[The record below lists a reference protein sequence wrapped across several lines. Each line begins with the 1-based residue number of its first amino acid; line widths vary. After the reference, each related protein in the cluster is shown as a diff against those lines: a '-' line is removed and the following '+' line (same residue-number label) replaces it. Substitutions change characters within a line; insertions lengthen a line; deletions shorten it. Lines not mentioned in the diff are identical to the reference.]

1 MIAHIRKSD
10 GAGQS
15 LREHSQSVSRLCG
28 RYAQPLGL
36 EKTAELIGLMHDM
49 GKATR
54 AFAQYLRASA
64 TAAVRPASPHAHA
77 QVGAVY
83 AYERWFRNETERSR
97 KLAAQCVS
105 LCILG
110 HHAGL
115 CDCLN
120 RTGTSPY
127 ADAMNL
133 ERNSRHYDEAAT
145 AFLHSI
151 ASADEL
157 DALYES
163 ACAEVGAFMS
173 RGSVNAERRGRD
185 FRQGMLCRL
194 LLSILVDADRW
205 DAACFEYG
213 RNALAEEPVPDWQRL
228 LNTFDAYRTAHL
240 TGTGQMDLVRASISE
255 DCFSRAADAPGIV
268 TLTVPTGGGKTFSSL
283 RYALKNAAVHRHRR
297 ILYIIPYNTILDQNA
312 RDIRTA
318 LGDDPSILEHHANV
332 VVEPEGGKTR
342 EEAEAQYRQLTERW
356 DSGIILTSLVQFL
369 NACYTSSNT
378 DARRMHRLANAV
390 LIFDEIQSLPRRC
403 KTLFEWAIGFLSAYC
418 GCTVVLCTA
427 TQPRLELSP
436 KPTELLHNVDGLY
449 EQLKRVRYV
458 PELDGGRTYASAAL
472 QIAQLA
478 QSHSVLTVVNTR
490 RAAYSLYALT
500 RASLAE
506 RGVRFAEV
514 DTSVSD
520 AGLDSAVQA
529 IPAGRVLCVYLSTLL
544 CPAHRKGL
552 MGWIKAF
559 LKAGRRVLCFSTS
572 LIEAGVNVSFPV
584 VIRSLAGLPSIVQAA
599 GRANRS
605 MEYAEG
611 TVYIWDFHEEELHCM
626 KDVQQGANIT
636 RALLSVEGFA
646 DCMDMPASFGCYFD
660 REEDYVGCEKD
671 YPCREAGGS
680 LAELL
685 SDNITRRVAARG
697 YKSTA
702 SLVLRQSFREAGT
715 HFEVIPQRDKAVIVP
730 YREGR
735 SIIEALRATHDMQ
748 ETIRLLR
755 AAQAYSVALYDDQY
769 RRLEQAGA
777 LISIGESGAVALA
790 EGYYDAQAGVQFDE
804 GTRN

>member
-1 MIAHIRKSD
+1 MIAHIRRSD
-10 GAGQS
+10 SAEQS
-15 LREHSQSVSRLCG
+15 LEEHSQSVSRLCG
-28 RYAQPLGL
+28 RYARPLGL
-36 EKTAELIGLMHDM
+36 EKTAALIGLMHDM

-54 AFAQYLRASA
+54 DFAQYLRTPAK
-64 TAAVRPASPHAHA
+64 AAVRPASPHAHA
-77 QVGAVY
+77 PIGAAY
-83 AYERWFRNETERSR
+83 AYERWFRNDDERSR
-97 KLAAQCVS
+97 RLAAQCVS
-105 LCILG
+105 LCIFG

-115 CDCLN
+115 CDCLD
-120 RTGTSPY
+120 RTGKSPY
-127 ADAMNL
+127 ADAMKH
-133 ERNSRHYDEAAT
+133 ERSSRHYGEATT
-145 AFLHSI
+145 AFLRSV

-163 ACAEVGAFMS
+163 ACAEVSAFVFRAS
-173 RGSVNAERRGRD
+173 ADAAPRERH

-213 RNALAEEPVPDWQRL
+213 RSALAEEPVPDWQRL
-228 LNTFDAYRTAHL
+228 LNTFDAYRAAHL
-240 TGTGQMDLVRASISE
+240 TGTGPIDRIRASIAE
-255 DCFSRAADAPGIV
+255 DCFSHAADAPGIV

-283 RYALKNAAVHRHRR
+283 RYALKHAAVNRHRR
-297 ILYIIPYNTILDQNA
+297 IFYIIPYNTILDQNA
-312 RDIRTA
+312 RDIRAA

-378 DARRMHRLANAV
+378 DVRRMHRLTNAI
-390 LIFDEIQSLPRRC
+390 LIFDEVQSLPRHC
-403 KTLFEWAIGFLSAYC
+403 KTLFEWAIGFLSACC

-427 TQPRLELSP
+427 TQPRPELSR
-436 KPTELLHNVDGLY
+436 KPTELMPNVDELY
-449 EQLKRVRYV
+449 EQLRRVRYV

-472 QIAQLA
+472 KIARLA
-478 QSHSVLTVVNTR
+478 QAHSVLTVVNTR
-490 RAAYSLYALT
+490 RAAYSLYAMT

-514 DTSVSD
+514 DAAAPD
-520 AGLDSAVQA
+520 ARLASAVQA
-529 IPAGRVLCVYLSTLL
+529 IPAGHVLCVYLSTLL

-552 MGWIKAF
+552 IGWIKAF

-611 TVYIWDFHEEELHCM
+611 FVYVWDFHEEELHCL

-646 DCMDMPASFGCYFD
+646 DSMDMPDSLDRYFA
-660 REEDYVGCEKD
+660 REEDYVRGEKD
-671 YPCREAGGS
+671 YPCREVGAS
-680 LAELL
+680 LTELL
-685 SDNITRRVAARG
+685 SDNTAR
-697 YKSTA
+697 STA
-702 SLVLRQSFREAGT
+702 AKGYRSTSTLVLKQSFREAGT
-715 HFEVIPQRDKAVIVP
+715 RFEVIPQRSRAVIVP

-735 SIIEALRATHDMQ
+735 SIIEALRAAHDMQ

-755 AAQAYSVALYDDQY
+755 AAQAYTVALYDDQY

-777 LISIGESGAVALA
+777 LLPVGESGAVALA
-790 EGYYDAQAGVQFDE
+790 EGYYDAQTGVRVDKE
-804 GTRN
+804 

>member
-1 MIAHIRKSD
+1 MTAHIRRSD
-10 GAGQS
+10 SAEQS
-15 LREHSQSVSRLCG
+15 LEEHSQSVSRLCG
-28 RYAQPLGL
+28 RYARPLGL
-36 EKTAELIGLMHDM
+36 EKTAALIGLMHDM

-54 AFAQYLRASA
+54 DFAQYLRTPAK
-64 TAAVRPASPHAHA
+64 AAVRPASPHAHA
-77 QVGAVY
+77 PIGAAY
-83 AYERWFRNETERSR
+83 AYERWFRNDDERSR
-97 KLAAQCVS
+97 RLAAQCVS
-105 LCILG
+105 LCIFG

-115 CDCLN
+115 CDCLD
-120 RTGTSPY
+120 RTGKSPY
-127 ADAMNL
+127 ADAMKH
-133 ERNSRHYDEAAT
+133 ERSSRHYGEATT
-145 AFLHSI
+145 AFLRGV
-151 ASADEL
+151 ASVDEL

-163 ACAEVGAFMS
+163 ACAEVGAFVFRAS
-173 RGSVNAERRGRD
+173 ADAVPRERH

-213 RNALAEEPVPDWQRL
+213 RSALAEEPVPDWQRL

-240 TGTGQMDLVRASISE
+240 TGTGPIDRIRASIAE
-255 DCFSRAADAPGIV
+255 DCFARAADAPGIV

-283 RYALKNAAVHRHRR
+283 RYALKHAAVNRHRR
-297 ILYIIPYNTILDQNA
+297 IFYIIPYNTILDQNA
-312 RDIRTA
+312 RDIRAA

-378 DARRMHRLANAV
+378 DVRRMHRLTNAI
-390 LIFDEIQSLPRRC
+390 LIFDEVQSLPRHC
-403 KTLFEWAIGFLSAYC
+403 KTLFEWAIGFLSACC

-427 TQPRLELSP
+427 TQPRLELSR
-436 KPTELLHNVDGLY
+436 KPTELMPNVDERY
-449 EQLKRVRYV
+449 EQLRRVRYV

-472 QIAQLA
+472 QIARLA
-478 QSHSVLTVVNTR
+478 QAHSVLAVVNTR
-490 RAAYSLYALT
+490 RAAYSLYART

-514 DTSVSD
+514 DASVSD

-529 IPAGRVLCVYLSTLL
+529 IPAGHVLCVYLSTLL

-552 MGWIKAF
+552 IGWIKAF
-559 LKAGRRVLCFSTS
+559 LKAGLRVLCFSTS

-611 TVYIWDFHEEELHCM
+611 LVYVWDFHEEELHCL

-646 DCMDMPASFGCYFD
+646 DSMDMPDSLKCYFD
-660 REEDYVGCEKD
+660 REEDYVRGEKD

-680 LAELL
+680 LTELL
-685 SDNITRRVAARG
+685 SDNTAR
-697 YKSTA
+697 STA
-702 SLVLRQSFREAGT
+702 AKGYRSTSTLVLRQSFREAGT
-715 HFEVIPQRDKAVIVP
+715 RFEVIPQRSRAVIVP

-735 SIIEALRATHDMQ
+735 SIIEALRAAHDMQ

-755 AAQAYSVALYDDQY
+755 AAQAYTVALYDDQY

-777 LISIGESGAVALA
+777 LLPVGESGAVALA
-790 EGYYDAQAGVQFDE
+790 EGYYDAQTGVRVDE
-804 GTRN
+804 I

>member
-1 MIAHIRKSD
+1 
-10 GAGQS
+10 
-15 LREHSQSVSRLCG
+15 
-28 RYAQPLGL
+28 
-36 EKTAELIGLMHDM
+36 MHDM

-54 AFAQYLRASA
+54 DFAQYLRTPAK
-64 TAAVRPASPHAHA
+64 AAVRPALPHAHA
-77 QVGAVY
+77 PIGAAY
-83 AYERWFRNETERSR
+83 AYERWFRNDDERSR
-97 KLAAQCVS
+97 RLAAQCVS
-105 LCILG
+105 LCIFG

-115 CDCLN
+115 CDCLD
-120 RTGTSPY
+120 RTGKSPY
-127 ADAMNL
+127 ADAMKH
-133 ERNSRHYDEAAT
+133 ERSSRHYGEATT
-145 AFLHSI
+145 AFLRGV
-151 ASADEL
+151 ASVDEL

-163 ACAEVGAFMS
+163 ACAEVSAFVFRAS
-173 RGSVNAERRGRD
+173 ADAVPRERH

-213 RNALAEEPVPDWQRL
+213 RSALAEEPVPDWQRL
-228 LNTFDAYRTAHL
+228 LNTFDAYRAAHL
-240 TGTGQMDLVRASISE
+240 TGTGPIDRVRASIAE
-255 DCFSRAADAPGIV
+255 DCFARAADAPGIV

-283 RYALKNAAVHRHRR
+283 RYALKHAAVNRHRR
-297 ILYIIPYNTILDQNA
+297 IFYIIPYNTILDQNA
-312 RDIRTA
+312 RDIRAA

-378 DARRMHRLANAV
+378 DVRRMHRLTNAI
-390 LIFDEIQSLPRRC
+390 LIFDEVQSLPRHC
-403 KTLFEWAIGFLSAYC
+403 KTLFEWAIGFLSACC

-427 TQPRLELSP
+427 TQPRLELSR
-436 KPTELLHNVDGLY
+436 KPTELMPNVDERY
-449 EQLKRVRYV
+449 EQLRRVRYV

-472 QIAQLA
+472 QIARLA
-478 QSHSVLTVVNTR
+478 QAHSVLAVVNTR
-490 RAAYSLYALT
+490 RAAYSLYAMT

-514 DTSVSD
+514 DAAAPD
-520 AGLDSAVQA
+520 ARLASAVQA
-529 IPAGRVLCVYLSTLL
+529 IPAGHVLCVYLSTLL

-552 MGWIKAF
+552 IGWIKAF

-584 VIRSLAGLPSIVQAA
+584 VIRSLAGLPGIVQAA

-611 TVYIWDFHEEELHCM
+611 LVYVWDFHEEELHCL

-646 DCMDMPASFGCYFD
+646 DSMDMPESLKCYFD
-660 REEDYVGCEKD
+660 READYVRGEKD
-671 YPCREAGGS
+671 YPCREAGRS
-680 LAELL
+680 LTELL
-685 SDNITRRVAARG
+685 SDNTAR
-697 YKSTA
+697 STA
-702 SLVLRQSFREAGT
+702 AKGYRSTSTLVLRQSFREAGT
-715 HFEVIPQRDKAVIVP
+715 RFEVIPQRSRAVIVP

-735 SIIEALRATHDMQ
+735 SIIEALRAAHDMQ

-755 AAQAYSVALYDDQY
+755 AAQAYTVALYDDQY

-777 LISIGESGAVALA
+777 LLPVGESGAVALA
-790 EGYYDAQAGVQFDE
+790 EGYYDAQTGVRVDKE
-804 GTRN
+804 

>member
-1 MIAHIRKSD
+1 M
-10 GAGQS
+10 
-15 LREHSQSVSRLCG
+15 SRLCG
-28 RYAQPLGL
+28 RYARPLGL
-36 EKTAELIGLMHDM
+36 EKTAALIGLMHDM

-54 AFAQYLRASA
+54 AFAQYLRAPA
-64 TAAVRPASPHAHA
+64 TAAGRPASPHTHA
-77 QVGAVY
+77 PVGAAY
-83 AYERWFRNETERSR
+83 AYERWFQKENERSR
-97 KLAAQCVS
+97 RLTAQCIS
-105 LCILG
+105 LCIFG

-115 CDCLN
+115 CDCLDS
-120 RTGTSPY
+120 TGKSPY
-127 ADAMNL
+127 ADAMKREMSN
-133 ERNSRHYDEAAT
+133 RHYGEAT
-145 AFLHSI
+145 AAFLRSV

-163 ACAEVGAFMS
+163 ACAEVNAFVCAS
-173 RGSVNAERRGRD
+173 ADAAPRERR

-213 RNALAEEPVPDWQRL
+213 RDALAEEPVPDWQRL
-228 LNTFDAYRTAHL
+228 LNTFDAYRAAHL
-240 TGTGQMDLVRASISE
+240 TGTGPIDRIRASIAE
-255 DCFSRAADAPGIV
+255 DCFARAADAPGIV

-283 RYALKNAAVHRHRR
+283 RYALKHAAVHRHRR
-297 ILYIIPYNTILDQNA
+297 IFYIIPYNTILDQNA
-312 RDIRTA
+312 RDIRAA
-318 LGDDPSILEHHANV
+318 LGDDASILEHHANV
-332 VVEPEGGKTR
+332 VVEPVGGKTR

-378 DARRMHRLANAV
+378 DARRMHRLTNAI
-390 LIFDEIQSLPRRC
+390 LIFDEVQSLPRHC
-403 KTLFEWAIGFLSAYC
+403 KTLFEWAIGFLSACC

-427 TQPRLELSP
+427 TQPRLELSR
-436 KPTELLHNVDGLY
+436 KPTELMPNVDERY
-449 EQLKRVRYV
+449 EQLRRVRYV

-472 QIAQLA
+472 KIARLA
-478 QSHSVLTVVNTR
+478 QASSVLTVVNTR

-506 RGVRFAEV
+506 RDVRFAEV
-514 DTSVSD
+514 DAAVPD
-520 AGLDSAVQA
+520 ARLAAAVQA
-529 IPAGRVLCVYLSTLL
+529 IPAGHVLCVYLSTLL

-552 MGWIKAF
+552 IAWIKAF

-611 TVYIWDFHEEELHCM
+611 LVYVWDFHEEELHCL

-646 DCMDMPASFGCYFD
+646 DSMDMPDSLKCYFD
-660 REEDYVGCEKD
+660 REEDYVRGEKD

-680 LAELL
+680 LTELL
-685 SDNITRRVAARG
+685 SDNTARRTAAKG
-697 YKSTA
+697 YRST
-702 SLVLRQSFREAGT
+702 STLVLRQSFREAGT
-715 HFEVIPQRDKAVIVP
+715 RFEVIPQRSRAVIVP

-735 SIIEALRATHDMQ
+735 SIIEALRAAHDMQ

-755 AAQAYSVALYDDQY
+755 AAQAYTVALYDDQY

-777 LISIGESGAVALA
+777 LLPVGESGAVALA
-790 EGYYDAQAGVQFDE
+790 EGYYDAQAGVRVDKE
-804 GTRN
+804 